1 MFRYISK
8 QNLIHINLSFLAKYC
23 NNNDIFNSA
32 HGDIEHFKRSLIFHV
47 NENRRVSFLL
57 HSNN

>member
-8 QNLIHINLSFLAKYC
+8 QNLIHVNLSFLANYC
-23 NNNDIFNSA
+23 NINDIFNSA
-32 HGDIEHFKRSLIFHV
+32 RGVMAHFLRSLIFHV
-47 NENRRVSFLL
+47 NENQRVSFLL